1 MVNLSSPA
9 RDRLRRTAPLIVLLV
24 LCAGLSVATEGFL
37 DLWNFGRLLSASAIP
52 LVLVMGATFIILTGS
67 IDLSV
72 EGGIAVSGVLVSML
86 VLNNVT
92 KLDFGLWAVP
102 IGIALG
108 GLIGLLNGVVHVKLK
123 APSFMT
129 TLGIGF
135 ACIGVATAILGG
147 DTVRISDQ
155 TFRAIFLKRFLG
167 LPYGV
172 WIAFGAVAIAL
183 FIQQR
188 TLLGRWLYAIGGDE
202 EIARQVGVRVE
213 RTRIL
218 AFGLA
223 GLFTGLAG
231 VLAAAQLGQG
241 HALLGS
247 GRLFT
252 TITSTVVGGVALS
265 GGVGSVLD
273 AVVGV
278 LIVVTLDNGLVLL
291 GVPPFFQV
299 AVQGLLIITAVALSL
314 DRSRLSVVK

>member
-1 MVNLSSPA
+1 
-9 RDRLRRTAPLIVLLV
+9 VLLALF
-24 LCAGLSVATEGFL
+24 LCLSVATDGFF
-37 DLWNFGRLLSASAIP
+37 DLRNFARMLSAAAIP
-52 LVLVMGATFIILTGS
+52 MVLAMGATFIILTGS

-72 EGGIAVSGVLVSML
+72 EGVIALSGVLVSLL
-86 VLNNVT
+86 VANSANG
-92 KLDFGLWAVP
+92 LDLGLWSVP
-102 IGIALG
+102 MGIALG
-108 GLIGLLNGVVHVKLK
+108 GLVGLLNGVVHVKLK

-129 TLGIGF
+129 TLGVGF
-135 ACIGVATAILGG
+135 ACIGIATAVLGG

-172 WIAFGAVAIAL
+172 WIAFAAVAIAL
-183 FIQQR
+183 FVQQR
-188 TLLGRWLYAIGGDE
+188 TVIGRWLYAIGGDE
-202 EIARQVGVRVE
+202 EIARQIGVPVQ
-213 RTRIL
+213 RTRVV

-231 VLAAAQLGQG
+231 VMAAAQLGQG

-252 TITSTVVGGVALS
+252 TVTATVVGGVALS

-278 LIVVTLDNGLVLL
+278 LIVITLDNGLVLL
-291 GVPPFFQV
+291 GVPPFFQQ
-299 AVQGLLIITAVALSL
+299 AVQGLLIITAVAMSL
-314 DRSRLSVVK
+314 DRSRLSLVK